1 MVMLL
6 TLPCALALL
15 IFPKGLVT
23 VLFHYGKFSAQDVAM
38 TMLALRGYGAGLLG
52 IVAIKVLAPAFYAR
66 QDIRTPVKIAIGVL
80 VVTQALNVVL
90 VPLLGHAGLAL
101 SIGLGA
107 MVNAGLL
114 LAGLLR
120 KGLYKPAPGWAG
132 FAVRVLLANVALGA
146 ALAWAAEGID
156 WVGLQA
162 HWAQRAGAVA
172 GVLGGV
178 MLLYAAVL
186 LACGIRPWQF
196 MRRA

>member
-1 MVMLL
+1 
-6 TLPCALALL
+6 
-15 IFPKGLVT
+15 
-23 VLFHYGKFSAQDVAM
+23 
-38 TMLALRGYGAGLLG
+38 
-52 IVAIKVLAPAFYAR
+52 VAIKVLAPAFYAR

-80 VVTQALNVVL
+80 VVTQAFNVVL

-120 KGLYKPAPGWAG
+120 RGVYKPAPGWAG
-132 FAVRVLLANVALGA
+132 FAVRVLLANLALGG
-146 ALAWAAEGID
+146 ALAWAADGID
-156 WVGLQA
+156 WIGLQSQ
-162 HWAQRAGAVA
+162 WGLRAAAVA

-178 MLLYAAVL
+178 MLLYGAVL
-186 LACGIRPWQF
+186 LALGIRPRQF